1 MKPGIPDYSFRNE
14 ALLRVSCL
22 WVLPTEEALDYLAR
36 DRVEY
41 VRHLD
46 YIENVIATRD
56 WAANAVAR
64 ASRLSI
70 EFGRRFY
77 AMQIDW
83 IDWAAEQIAAGMLGP
98 GGALPTLVS
107 SESA

>member
-1 MKPGIPDYSFRNE
+1 MF
-14 ALLRVSCL
+14 CL
-22 WVLPTEEALDYLAR
+22 WVLPTEEALECLAR

-107 SESA
+107 AGSA